1 MIDSSQSTIQEVS
14 VHIVGNGGNQEGIKF
29 SPSPMNL
36 KDERIHRLL
45 VEYFLSNFNSPEYHA
60 FTFSNNDL
68 SLNAV
73 YKFVQQ
79 IFAEPETFHEQSI
92 SIAKHLYDVSQH
104 PNIKA
109 GDLYVAR
116 LSDVFIDNQ
125 LVEAVGIFKCE
136 NKETYLK
143 LDAFDLSADE
153 GINLHKLD
161 KGCLILDIDSEEGYK
176 ILIVD
181 NANKS
186 EAQFWR
192 SDFLNIKPLS
202 DAFHHTHNFMNLT
215 REYVSN
221 QLDEEFSVSK
231 ADQIDLLNR
240 SMDFFKSREQFNKA
254 EFESEVLGD
263 VDVIESF
270 RNFGKNFQSN
280 HELDV
285 VDNFEISVHAV
296 QRQARVFKSV
306 LKLDKNFHIYIHGN
320 RQLIEKGFD
329 EVTGKH
335 FYKLYFDEES

>member
-14 VHIVGNGGNQEGIKF
+14 VHIVGNGGNQDGIQL
-29 SPSPMNL
+29 SPAPMAL
-36 KDERIHRLL
+36 RDERIHRLL
-45 VEYFLSNFNSPEYHA
+45 TEYFLSNFNAPEYHT
-60 FTFSNNDL
+60 FTFSNGDL

-73 YKFVQQ
+73 YRFVQQ
-79 IFAEPETFHEQSI
+79 IFAEPESFHEQSI
-92 SIAKHLYDVSQH
+92 HIAKHLYDVSQH

-109 GDLYVAR
+109 GDLYVAKI
-116 LSDVFIDNQ
+116 SDVFIDNQ
-125 LVEAVGIFKCE
+125 LVEAIGIFKCE

-143 LDAFDLSADE
+143 LESFDLSADE

-161 KGCLILDIDSEEGYK
+161 KGCLILDLEAAGGYK
-176 ILIVD
+176 ILVVD

-186 EAQFWR
+186 EAQFWKQ
-192 SDFLNIKPLS
+192 DFLNVKPLS
-202 DAFHHTHNFMNLT
+202 DSFHHTHNFMHLT

-240 SMDFFKSREQFNKA
+240 SMEFFKSREQFNKA
-254 EFESEVLGD
+254 EFESQVLGD

-270 RNFGKNFQSN
+270 RKFGQSFQTN
-280 HELDV
+280 HEMDV

>member
-1 MIDSSQSTIQEVS
+1 MIDSSQSTIQAVS
-14 VHIVGNGGNQEGIKF
+14 VHIVGNGGNQEGLQL
-29 SPSPMNL
+29 SESPMQL
-36 KDERIHRLL
+36 RDEKIHRLL
-45 VEYFLSNFNSPEYHA
+45 IEYFLSNFNSPEYHS
-60 FTFSNNDL
+60 FTFSNDDL
-68 SLNAV
+68 SLNAI
-73 YKFVQQ
+73 YKFVQN
-79 IFAEPETFHEQSI
+79 IFSEPEAFHEETI
-92 SIAKHLYDVSQH
+92 HIAKHLYDVSQH

-109 GDLYVAR
+109 GDLYIAR
-116 LSDVFIDNQ
+116 ISDVFIDNQ

-143 LDAFDLSADE
+143 LESFDLSADE
-153 GINLHKLD
+153 GINLRKLD
-161 KGCLILDIDSEEGYK
+161 KGCLVLDLEAEEGYR
-176 ILIVD
+176 ILVVD

-186 EAQFWR
+186 EAQFWKQ
-192 SDFLNIKPLS
+192 DFLNIKPLS

-254 EFESEVLGD
+254 EFETEVLGD
-263 VDVIESF
+263 VEVIESF
-270 RNFGKNFQSN
+270 RKFGESFQSHN
-280 HELDV
+280 EIDV
-285 VDNFEISVHAV
+285 IDNFEISAHAV

>member
-1 MIDSSQSTIQEVS
+1 M
-14 VHIVGNGGNQEGIKF
+14 
-29 SPSPMNL
+29 
-36 KDERIHRLL
+36 
-45 VEYFLSNFNSPEYHA
+45 
-60 FTFSNNDL
+60 
-68 SLNAV
+68 
-73 YKFVQQ
+73 
-79 IFAEPETFHEQSI
+79 
-92 SIAKHLYDVSQH
+92 
-104 PNIKA
+104 
-109 GDLYVAR
+109 
-116 LSDVFIDNQ
+116 FIDNQ

-143 LDAFDLSADE
+143 LESFDLSADE
-153 GINLHKLD
+153 GINLRKLD
-161 KGCLILDIDSEEGYK
+161 KGCLVIDLEAEDGYRV
-176 ILIVD
+176 LVVD

-186 EAQFWR
+186 EAQFWKQ
-192 SDFLNIKPLS
+192 DFLNIKPLS
-202 DAFHHTHNFMNLT
+202 DAFHHTHNFMSLT
-215 REYVSN
+215 REYVAN

-254 EFESEVLGD
+254 EFETEVLGD

-270 RNFGKNFQSN
+270 RKFGQSFQSHN
-280 HELDV
+280 EVDV
-285 VDNFEISVHAV
+285 VDNFEISAHAV